1 MGAVKTTTMVV
12 VVIPA
17 LVLGLPI
24 FDTVFAIVRRV
35 VRRQPIGRGDK
46 EHLHH
51 RILRAGYGQ
60 RRAVMIMYCISG
72 LLGIM
77 AVIYSRGLMVEC
89 IGLLLIAAIL
99 LYVLLGN
106 DTVQRLEMTRQD
118 SEPQTESTE
127 KETDKSG
134 ESTDAE

>member
-1 MGAVKTTTMVV
+1 
-12 VVIPA
+12 
-17 LVLGLPI
+17 
-24 FDTVFAIVRRV
+24 
-35 VRRQPIGRGDK
+35 
-46 EHLHH
+46 
-51 RILRAGYGQ
+51 
-60 RRAVMIMYCISG
+60 
-72 LLGIM
+72 M

>member
-1 MGAVKTTTMVV
+1 MEWLNGF
-12 VVIPA
+12 
-17 LVLGLPI
+17 G
-24 FDTVFAIVRRV
+24 
-35 VRRQPIGRGDK
+35 
-46 EHLHH
+46 
-51 RILRAGYGQ
+51 
-60 RRAVMIMYCISG
+60 
-72 LLGIM
+72 LGIM

>member
-1 MGAVKTTTMVV
+1 
-12 VVIPA
+12 
-17 LVLGLPI
+17 
-24 FDTVFAIVRRV
+24 
-35 VRRQPIGRGDK
+35 
-46 EHLHH
+46 
-51 RILRAGYGQ
+51 
-60 RRAVMIMYCISG
+60 MIMYCISG

>member
-1 MGAVKTTTMVV
+1 
-12 VVIPA
+12 
-17 LVLGLPI
+17 
-24 FDTVFAIVRRV
+24 
-35 VRRQPIGRGDK
+35 
-46 EHLHH
+46 
-51 RILRAGYGQ
+51 
-60 RRAVMIMYCISG
+60 
-72 LLGIM
+72 
-77 AVIYSRGLMVEC
+77 MVEC

-134 ESTDAE
+134 ESTDTE